1 MKHSS
6 LLSSAILATG
16 LHLSAVNTA
25 EAQDVQS
32 FDVTTPQG
40 QTITVPC
47 DQLGENGELTAEF
60 LGTLDT
66 SIHGHKGLNFFEMT
80 EEERAPYLDEIV
92 EKNGGFN
99 PGYLKRIFEAPYRAY
114 AALDSEAE
122 KIEYVQGK
130 LDSHGMSREKVMQ
143 LVDVCNSLNND

>member
-1 MKHSS
+1 MKHASI
-6 LLSSAILATG
+6 LPTAILAAG
-16 LHLSAVNTA
+16 LHLTSVDTA

-47 DQLGENGELTAEF
+47 DQLGNNGELTAEF

-66 SIHGHKGLNFFEMT
+66 SIHGHKGLNFFEMS
-80 EEERAPYLDEIV
+80 EEDRAPYLDEIV

-99 PGYLKRIFEAPYRAY
+99 PGYLKRIFEVPYQQY
-114 AALDSEAE
+114 ARLDSEAE
-122 KIEYVQGK
+122 KIDYLQKK
-130 LDSHGMSREKVMQ
+130 LDSHGMGREKVMQ